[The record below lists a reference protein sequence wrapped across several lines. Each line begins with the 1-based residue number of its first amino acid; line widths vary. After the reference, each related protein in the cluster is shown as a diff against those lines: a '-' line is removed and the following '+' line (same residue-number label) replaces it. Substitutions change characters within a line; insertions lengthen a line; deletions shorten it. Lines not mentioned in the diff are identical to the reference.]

1 MGLYD
6 VEIKNELNIF
16 LGLTPLSMNYKEI
29 KTTYD
34 ELKSGLM
41 VELYAPDVIRK
52 LETIRCASSEEKDT
66 LLTLYIAELN
76 KNRLTS
82 ASIIDFS
89 NKIASSI
96 LFWISTSTHFSI
108 EEALSCVYSTY
119 LVKNQRYGDSWFKH
133 GDLGICRDMGR
144 KMLRLINVENS
155 GDDVTNTF
163 FDIINYCAFLN
174 VYQKYIRN

>member
-6 VEIKNELNIF
+6 VEIKNELKNF
-16 LGLTPLSMNYKEI
+16 LDLTPLAMNYTEI
-29 KTTYD
+29 KDTYD

-41 VELYAPDVIRK
+41 VEVYAPDIIRK
-52 LETIRCASSEEKDT
+52 LEAIRCAPLEDKDT
-66 LLTLYIAELN
+66 LLALYITELN
-76 KNRLTS
+76 KNILAST
-82 ASIIDFS
+82 SIIDFS

-96 LFWISTSTHFSI
+96 LYWISTSTHYSI
-108 EEALSCVYSTY
+108 EEALSCVYKTY

-144 KMLRLINVENS
+144 KMLRLVNVENS
-155 GDDVTNTF
+155 GDDMTNTF
-163 FDIINYCAFLN
+163 LDIIDYCAFMN